1 MSGNGLTLEQM
12 VVILRDYT
20 QARSQTLAELFGVST
35 ETIRRL
41 RRGES
46 IQARKAGVLAKVP
59 RERLGAV
66 MEQRGEVEREEA
78 KGPLPEVGPLSAGEL
93 DAMAQR
99 LMALQQQQAGGQ
111 AGGKGGV

>member
-1 MSGNGLTLEQM
+1 MSGIGLTLEQM
-12 VVILRDYT
+12 VVILRDYA
-20 QARSQTLAELFGVST
+20 QARTQTLAELFGVST

-59 RERLGAV
+59 REQLVKV
-66 MEQRGEVEREEA
+66 MVQREEVERVEA
-78 KGPLPEVGPLSAGEL
+78 KGPLPEVGPLSQQEL

-99 LMALQQQQAGGQ
+99 LMAMQQQQRVEGG
-111 AGGKGGV
+111 A